1 MRIDIV
7 SIFPAY
13 LDALGLSLP
22 GRARAGGLVDLRVHD
37 LRRWTSDRHRT
48 VDDTPYGGGA
58 GMVMAPEPWGRAL
71 DELVPLPVDPPT
83 LLVPTPAG
91 RPFRQ
96 ADAERLSALPWLVI
110 ACGRYEGI
118 DQRVLDEASTRMPVE
133 EVSLGDYVLNGGEVA
148 ALAVVEAVVRL
159 LPGVLGNPASLSEES
174 HAVGADG
181 ALLEYPVYTKPAS
194 WRGRD
199 VPEVLLTGDHARIAR
214 WRREQSL
221 RRTAE
226 RRPDL
231 VHPSRTLSVEGLSE
245 AVVRLAEP
253 ADSGELWTLQ
263 RACWLQEAQANDTL
277 AIPALT
283 ETFADVRESLT
294 VWDVYVVRSHGRL
307 VGSVRVRLRNGQWEI
322 GRIMVAPDLQGRGLG
337 RWLLELAESR
347 APAGATAF
355 ALFTGAAS
363 RGNLRMYRRAG
374 YRTLPQT
381 EAGVVRLV
389 KARA

>member
-1 MRIDIV
+1 MRIDV
-7 SIFPAY
+7 VTIFPSY
-13 LDALGLSLP
+13 LDALDLSLP
-22 GRARAGGLVDLRVHD
+22 GRARANGLVDLQVHN

-58 GMVMAPEPWGRAL
+58 GMVMAPGPWGSAL
-71 DELVPLPVDPPT
+71 DELVPAHVDPPT

-96 ADAERLSALPWLVI
+96 AAAERLSTLPWLVI

-118 DQRVLDEASTRMPVE
+118 DQRVLDEAATRMPVE

-174 HAVGADG
+174 HAASDDG

-199 VPEVLLTGDHARIAR
+199 VPEVLLSGDHARIAR

-231 VHPSRTLSVEGLSE
+231 VHPSRAVSADLLSE
-245 AVVRLAEP
+245 TVVRLAEP
-253 ADSGELWTLQ
+253 ADAGELWTLQ
-263 RACWLQEAQANDTL
+263 RACWLQEAQANETL

-283 ETFADVRESLT
+283 ESFADVRDSLSA
-294 VWDVYVVRSHGRL
+294 WDVYVLRSHGRL
-307 VGSVRVRLRNGQWEI
+307 VGSVRARLEGGQWDI
-322 GRIMVAPDLQGRGLG
+322 GRIMVAPDLHGRGLG
-337 RWLLELAESR
+337 RWLLEFAEAQ
-347 APAGATAF
+347 APPAATSF
-355 ALFTGAAS
+355 GLFTGAAS

-381 EAGVVRLV
+381 DAGVVRLV
-389 KARA
+389 KQRA